1 MKRYFLY
8 VTLLISLVITSCYN
22 KPVAPTPVI
31 SNTKTIQK
39 IIMIHDE
46 MNRIVQN
53 QTDELVAMDSAL
65 VESLEY
71 SQLIRLY
78 TNRDEK
84 GYQLSNKL
92 DSSLHLIQDHISS
105 LEESN
110 SKLVNDTI
118 ITTDLLNDALMKG
131 IAKDKETE
139 SLYKSTEDLKNQRDE
154 QVRKNVD
161 LKEDLASALGYK
173 HLVIGLLIAA
183 GGLCVFKIVLTIFK
197 I

>member
-1 MKRYFLY
+1 M
-8 VTLLISLVITSCYN
+8 I
-22 KPVAPTPVI
+22 PTPVI

-39 IIMIHDE
+39 IIVIHDE

-53 QTDELVAMDSAL
+53 QNDELVAMDSAL
-65 VESLEY
+65 INSLEY

-84 GYQLSNKL
+84 GSQLSNKL
-92 DSSLHLIQDHISS
+92 DTSLHLIQDHISS

-110 SKLVNDTI
+110 SKLVNDSI
-118 ITTDLLNDALMKG
+118 STTDLLNDALLKG

-139 SLYKSTEDLKNQRDE
+139 SLYKSTEDLKNQRDA

-161 LKEDLASALGYK
+161 LKEDLASALVYK
-173 HLVIGLLIAA
+173 HLVFGLLIAA
-183 GGLCVFKIVLTIFK
+183 GGLCVFKIALTIFK